1 MSAEKTK
8 LTREQLVTRY
18 GQIKKQIN
26 RLENAE
32 DTAYATVNKYVPG
45 IGVIKDINTQKELIK
60 ALKFF
65 KAQEAENLDEDEE
78 LAEELGI
85 KLKKAK
91 KEQVL
96 YMGFKINTW
105 ISDVKK
111 RATELTNEQSILE
124 LQNALEVIK
133 RNFNTEDL
141 FKLEMSGISSAM
153 NLIDEDIDEDED
165 EDYSDE
171 DEAEDESED

>member
-32 DTAYATVNKYVPG
+32 ETSYATVNKYVPG
-45 IGVIKDINTQKELIK
+45 IGVIKEINSQKELIK

-65 KAQEAENLDEDEE
+65 KEQETENLDEEQE

-91 KEQVL
+91 KEPVQF
-96 YMGFKINTW
+96 MGFRISTW

-111 RATELTNEQSILE
+111 RAAELNKEQSIEE
-124 LQNALEVIK
+124 LQNALDVIK
-133 RNFNTEDL
+133 RNFNADDL

-153 NLIDEDIDEDED
+153 SLIDEDIDEDED

-171 DEAEDESED
+171 DEELED

>member
-45 IGVIKDINTQKELIK
+45 IGVIKEINSQKDLIK

-65 KAQEAENLDEDEE
+65 KEQENENLDEEQE

-85 KLKKAK
+85 KLKKSK
-91 KEQVL
+91 KEVVMF
-96 YMGFKINTW
+96 MGFKISTW

-111 RATELTNEQSILE
+111 RAAELTNEQAILD

-133 RNFNTEDL
+133 RNFNADDL

-165 EDYSDE
+165 EEDYSDDEE
-171 DEAEDESED
+171 DEFED